1 MVTRLRILG
10 AAIVA
15 ALLTLGAVLA
25 MLSDSQLSAY
35 MGSGLLCLALPL
47 TALAGWRVVHWP
59 PRDPQAYAFG
69 PATPVIHALHIG
81 TWTGIATGSAIWLLA
96 AATLSFEGAAGFW
109 IAGAVGAVVGYGM
122 AGAMLWS
129 MAHPFPAVRVDAT
142 GIGIGGGP
150 ATPWREIVGV
160 AYRRSATG
168 FSHLEISLRNG
179 DVLRPKIPLTVGLED
194 IGAFF
199 AVVGRRLPASEPA
212 GLAQAVQQ
220 P

>member
-10 AAIVA
+10 AAIFA
-15 ALLTLGAVLA
+15 ALLTIVAVLA
-25 MLSDSQLSAY
+25 MLSGAQLPTY
-35 MGSGLLCLALPL
+35 IGSGLLCLALPL
-47 TALAGWRVVHWP
+47 TALAGWRAAHWP
-59 PRDPQAYAFG
+59 PSDPRAYEFG
-69 PATPVIHALHIG
+69 PATPVIHVLHIG

-96 AATLSFEGAAGFW
+96 AATVDFEGATGFW
-109 IAGAVGAVVGYGM
+109 IGGLVGALVGYGM

-129 MAHPFPAVRVDAT
+129 MAHPFPAVRADAT
-142 GIGIGGGP
+142 GISIGGGL
-150 ATPWREIVGV
+150 ATPWREIGGV

-168 FSHLEISLRNG
+168 FSHIEISLWHG
-179 DVLRPKIPLTVGLED
+179 EVLRPKIPLTVGLED

-199 AVVGRRLPASEPA
+199 AVVGRHLPASEPA